1 MLWTPVDKSGEK
13 LSNLWITKFKQFYMF
28 IGEYHYSIDDKNR
41 LGIPVKFRSELLKGA
56 VVTRG
61 IDTCLFLF
69 SQKEWEKLAAKLAE
83 MPISQSKPRA
93 FARLMLAG
101 AMDVAPDKQGR
112 INLPDY
118 LRQYAGVG
126 KKVVVAGLYN
136 RLEIWDE
143 NKWEQYKKESEKDSS
158 NIAETLGELGV

>member
-1 MLWTPVDKSGEK
+1 
-13 LSNLWITKFKQFYMF
+13 MF

-41 LGIPVKFRSELLKGA
+41 LGLPVKFRSDVLKGA

-61 IDTCLFLF
+61 LDACLFLF
-69 SQKEWEKLAAKLAE
+69 PKKEWERLAGKLAE

-101 AMDVAPDKQGR
+101 AMDVDLDKQGR
-112 INLPDY
+112 INIPDY
-118 LRQYAGVG
+118 LRSYAGLG

-143 NKWEQYKKESEKDSS
+143 KKWEEYKKVSEENSS
-158 NIAETLGELGV
+158 EIAEALRELGV